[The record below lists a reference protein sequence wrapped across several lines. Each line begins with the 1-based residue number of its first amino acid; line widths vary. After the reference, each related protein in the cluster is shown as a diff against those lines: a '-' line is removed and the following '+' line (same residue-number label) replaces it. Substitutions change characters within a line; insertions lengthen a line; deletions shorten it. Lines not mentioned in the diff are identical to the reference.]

1 MCIRDRDTDDIVSIA
16 NLFKVLWNYAVKES
30 FKGKNK
36 KEKRR
41 RREEFKDTL
50 VLLRRSCE
58 PYGKTYN
65 QFKACVQSYVSKL
78 NELGPSFDGDWKQVA
93 GRWTYE
99 NNSDSIGDINLDYIV
114 LL

>member
-1 MCIRDRDTDDIVSIA
+1 MSIA

-30 FKGKNK
+30 FKGNNK

-58 PYGKTYN
+58 PYGMTYD

-78 NELGPSFDGDWKQVA
+78 NELGPSFDGDWKQTA
-93 GRWTYE
+93 SKWTYE
-99 NNSDSIGDINLDYIV
+99 NDSDSIGDINLDYLV
-114 LL
+114 RL